1 MLLFFSAARVFLSIL
16 GILLCAPLTHQK
28 RKPNVGH
35 YSLFLFLTPGEHGKE
50 DHPTGPQVGRL
61 RVVLRSDEHLR
72 GDVGH
77 GSASAL
83 QQALPP
89 LVAEDGGHPEVGDL
103 EHVPVRKEQV
113 LRLDVA
119 VRNAAAVQV
128 LLEEKLY
135 NKLRN
140 GVQKRMR
147 GKVDSYCRCF
157 AGPLSLLVC
166 QNHDS
171 HF

>member
-1 MLLFFSAARVFLSIL
+1 MLLFFSVARVFLSIL

-28 RKPNVGH
+28 RKATVGH
-35 YSLFLFLTPGEHGKE
+35 NSLFLFLTAGEHGKE
-50 DHPTGPQVGRL
+50 DHPAGPQVRRL
-61 RVVLRSDEHLR
+61 RVVLRPDEHLR

-119 VRNAAAVQV
+119 VRNAAAVEV
-128 LLEEKLY
+128 LLKEEIY

-140 GVQKRMR
+140 GEKKEKR
-147 GKVDSYCRCF
+147 KST
-157 AGPLSLLVC
+157 
-166 QNHDS
+166 
-171 HF
+171 